1 MFGALMAAN
10 VKHVLGVQVQLGN
23 GSARRID
30 PATNQTATRQ
40 QFQLCWLSGQGLP
53 PQQQGKKQISDS

>member
-23 GSARRID
+23 GSARRLD
-30 PATNQTATRQ
+30 PATNQTAARQ
-40 QFQLCWLSGQGLP
+40 QLQLS
-53 PQQQGKKQISDS
+53 